1 MRTLLVSRKKRTVS
15 LSLSGMSLCTQSRAS
30 PRNTHY
36 QRGRMEHEQ
45 RPHGWARTEDALG
58 YASPSLNYQDQ
69 GMDTMRPGG
78 GELGQNTAPTVVP
91 ELGGYE
97 RPSPLASMPMVE
109 LQAQAGPR
117 MNDAEAQYEL
127 ARRLENA
134 PGHGPLS
141 MVEKVC

>member
-1 MRTLLVSRKKRTVS
+1 
-15 LSLSGMSLCTQSRAS
+15 
-30 PRNTHY
+30 
-36 QRGRMEHEQ
+36 MEHEQ

-58 YASPSLNYQDQ
+58 YASPSFNYQDQ

-78 GELGQNTAPTVVP
+78 GELGQTTAPTVVP

-97 RPSPLASMPMVE
+97 RPSPLASMPM
-109 LQAQAGPR
+109 
-117 MNDAEAQYEL
+117 DAEAQYEL

>member
-1 MRTLLVSRKKRTVS
+1 
-15 LSLSGMSLCTQSRAS
+15 
-30 PRNTHY
+30 
-36 QRGRMEHEQ
+36 
-45 RPHGWARTEDALG
+45 
-58 YASPSLNYQDQ
+58 
-69 GMDTMRPGG
+69 MRPGG
-78 GELGQNTAPTVVP
+78 GELGQTAAPMVVVQ
-91 ELGGYE
+91 ELWGYE

>member
-1 MRTLLVSRKKRTVS
+1 MRAGTSRKKKNS
-15 LSLSGMSLCTQSRAS
+15 LRIVKHTQGSH
-30 PRNTHY
+30 PGTLIY

-45 RPHGWARTEDALG
+45 RPHGWARTEDPLG
-58 YASPSLNYQDQ
+58 YASPSFNYQDQ

-78 GELGQNTAPTVVP
+78 GELGQTTAPTVVP